1 MIKEKERSLIV
12 GLEIG
17 TTKVVTLIG
26 EISVDDTI
34 NIIGVGICPSIGINK
49 GVIND
54 LKSII
59 KCIKK
64 SINQA
69 ENMADCKIYSVY
81 LSTSN
86 QNINCQNEVG
96 MVPILE
102 NEVTKEDINNVIHTA
117 KCVKIKNEHHII
129 HIIPQEYS
137 IDKWIGIKNPIGL
150 SGKRIKAKVHLIT
163 CFSEIEKNII
173 KAIETCNLKI
183 NRVIF
188 SGLASSKAILT
199 KDECQMGVCMA
210 DIGSGT
216 IDITIHT
223 NGIIQHS
230 CVIPYAGNSVTNDI
244 SYIFNIPFLQAEMI
258 KIQYGSATTY
268 INKKEYKNIEI
279 SNINNE
285 PIRTIRQ
292 NELIEV
298 IESRYTELLN
308 LINEKILNVQKNL
321 KKSNNYYKLGA
332 GIVFT
337 GGASKIKLFE
347 KSAKK
352 IFNMPIR
359 IGKPKKI
366 GNLSNNIEEPNY
378 STVVGLLI
386 YGKECYE
393 NYQKN
398 NRSKNIFTKWLQYIH
413 SWIKNE
419 L

>member
-386 YGKECYE
+386 YGKEYYE